1 MRIGKNHR
9 LLLLISI
16 SFAIFVIEFFSP
28 LYTGAINTSDDFVR
42 CDECHVQEPDEFSRS
57 SVHKSIKCTNC
68 HNVTDFAP
76 DLYSHNAT
84 TFACIYC
91 HTAQNSTQ
99 FNDDAHNNFSNA
111 SNATNIFTGSNE
123 MCVSC
128 HTYIELEVE
137 WHSYKWM
144 NITAAINQNGT
155 WSMNYSARGDNVS
168 INYTNYTDYLNS
180 TNKT

>member
-1 MRIGKNHR
+1 MRIGNNHK

-16 SFAIFVIEFFSP
+16 SFAIVAIEFFSP
-28 LYTGAINTSDDFVR
+28 VYTSAINTSDDFTR
-42 CDECHVQEPDEFSRS
+42 CDACHVQEHEEFLHS
-57 SVHKSIKCTNC
+57 SVHNSIKCANC
-68 HNVTDFAP
+68 HNITEFAP

-84 TFACIYC
+84 TFECIYC
-91 HTAQNSTQ
+91 HADQNASR
-99 FNDDAHNNFSNA
+99 FNNDAHNNFSNA
-111 SNATNIFTGSNE
+111 SNATNILRGSNE
-123 MCVSC
+123 MCVAC
-128 HTYIELEVE
+128 HTGIELEVE